1 MSTKPLQGVGEQHR
15 NNEANNHIC
24 GVPKGAFVIACV
36 AIGVLLVSG
45 MVFAG
50 LDASGQINFTPLG
63 RLGFVDAP
71 LLEGGMLS
79 AALIGVMYIL
89 GKKEPPPKSIQIEET
104 PIIVDE
110 EPYVE
115 PDTPDAPK
123 WRQPYPPPKK

>member
-36 AIGVLLVSG
+36 AIGVLFASG
-45 MVFAG
+45 IVFAG
-50 LDASGQINFTPLG
+50 LDASGQIHFTPLG

-89 GKKEPPPKSIQIEET
+89 GNREPPQKYDQ
-104 PIIVDE
+104 
-110 EPYVE
+110 
-115 PDTPDAPK
+115 
-123 WRQPYPPPKK
+123 PPPDDLPPILMENEDGTYTIMDSN